1 MRSESTDWLLFKFPA
16 EVVSDNIR
24 LEYVIDWRQPIDYV
38 YRASAYSDWANQ
50 KKEIRKYENLIEIQ
64 TSGF

>member
-24 LEYVIDWRQPIDYV
+24 LEYVID
-38 YRASAYSDWANQ
+38 
-50 KKEIRKYENLIEIQ
+50 
-64 TSGF
+64 